1 MLVLYCSS
9 GIDLRV
15 IAVDKHIDAA
25 RRDINM
31 HFLLLRIRSEELSR
45 AEVDE
50 SILDRPLRSSMR
62 VDRYRLDGLL
72 EGRSVVVGSN
82 HVRIIK
88 GFPSPRGRE
97 LRYNKGSKRAV
108 AGIK

>member
-1 MLVLYCSS
+1 
-9 GIDLRV
+9 
-15 IAVDKHIDAA
+15 
-25 RRDINM
+25 M
-31 HFLLLRIRSEELSR
+31 HFLLLRIRCEELSR

-50 SILDRPLRSSMR
+50 SVLDRPLRSSMR
-62 VDRYRLDGLL
+62 VDRDRLDGLL
-72 EGRSVVVGSN
+72 EGRGVVVGSN

-88 GFPSPRGRE
+88 GFPSPRRGE

>member
-1 MLVLYCSS
+1 
-9 GIDLRV
+9 
-15 IAVDKHIDAA
+15 
-25 RRDINM
+25 M
-31 HFLLLRIRSEELSR
+31 HLLFLRIRLEELFR
-45 AEVDE
+45 PQVDVL
-50 SILDRPLRSSMR
+50 ILDGEHLSAARGDHDLL
-62 VDRYRLDGLL
+62 YGLL

-88 GFPSPRGRE
+88 GFPRPRRRE

>member
-1 MLVLYCSS
+1 
-9 GIDLRV
+9 
-15 IAVDKHIDAA
+15 
-25 RRDINM
+25 M
-31 HFLLLRIRSEELSR
+31 HLLFLRIRLEELFR
-45 AEVDE
+45 PQVDVLV
-50 SILDRPLRSSMR
+50 LDRPLGFKSEGI
-62 VDRYRLDGLL
+62 DHDPPYGLL

-88 GFPSPRGRE
+88 GFPSPRRGE